1 MSSTVYLGR
10 QPILDRHRRT
20 YGYEL
25 LFRNGTENAAFFQ
38 DPDDATRC
46 LVERALLEWGIDHVL
61 HGRLGFVNVGS
72 GFLLSGMFQVLPPSH
87 IVLELLED
95 IVYTEDVIEVVH
107 EAHRAGYRLALDDI
121 IDPSGLAAAVLPVI
135 DILKVD
141 VLATPQA
148 ELVHLIAELRRRA
161 PGAQLLA
168 EKVEEVEDF
177 DRCMELGFDLF
188 QGYFFARPEILSRTS
203 RPVDST
209 AALALLVEVQQPML
223 DMDTM
228 EELVIGDPTLA
239 FRLLALVNSSVAGL
253 TSRVASVH
261 QAIVLLGID
270 QVRQLATLLTMAVN
284 SRSNQEIVVLAATRA
299 RMAQILSVGTDHAS
313 SAFTV
318 GLLSV
323 IDTIFQTPME
333 ILLRELP
340 LEAPVVDALLGR
352 GGPLGKLLDTIMAY
366 EAADLDALQQLRPG
380 QLDDLRLAFGE
391 ATAWA
396 DDFRRQLVAN

>member
-1 MSSTVYLGR
+1 MSNTVYLGR

-25 LFRNGTENAAFFQ
+25 LFRDGKENSAFFA

-46 LVERALLEWGIDHVL
+46 LIERTLLEWGIDHVL
-61 HGRLGFVNVGS
+61 HGRLGFVNIGS
-72 GFLLSGMFQVLPPSH
+72 GFLLSGMFQVLPAGH

-95 IVYTEDVIEVVH
+95 IEYTDEVVEVVH

-121 IDPSGLAAAVLPVI
+121 VDTARHAAGVLPVI

-141 VLATPQA
+141 ILATPDD
-148 ELVHLIAELRRRA
+148 ELVPLMAELRRTA
-161 PGAQLLA
+161 PGALFLA
-168 EKVEEVEDF
+168 EKVEQVADF
-177 DRCMELGFDLF
+177 ERCLKLGFDLF
-188 QGYFFARPEILSRTS
+188 QGYFFARPEVLSRTA

-209 AALALLVEVQQPML
+209 AAMALLVEVQQPTI
-223 DMDTM
+223 DMDRM
-228 EELVIGDPTLA
+228 EELVVGDPTLA
-239 FRLLALVNSSVAGL
+239 FRLLALVNSSLAGL

-270 QVRQLATLLTMAVN
+270 QVRQLATLLTMAAN
-284 SRSNQEIVVLAATRA
+284 ARTNQEIVVLAATRA
-299 RMAQILSVGTDHAS
+299 RMARVLSMGTPHAS

-323 IDTIFQTPME
+323 IDTIFQAPMDAL
-333 ILLRELP
+333 IGELP
-340 LEAPVVDALLGR
+340 LEPLVVDALLGR
-352 GGPLGKLLDTIMAY
+352 GGPLGELLSTIVAY
-366 EAADLDALQQLRPG
+366 ENADVATLEALRPG
-380 QLDDLRLAFGE
+380 ALDDLRLAFGE

-396 DDFRRQLVAN
+396 DDFRRQIVAA